1 MRWKTNVRPAADLCR
16 SLLVVAW
23 LAAFADPVLAQ
34 PQGCPVQG
42 DATQALALEL
52 NPYKNR
58 DDAPPVSKINAAAT
72 LPAVLAPGNDLGRW
86 SRDDGATFEGTAVG
100 VKAGGIESVN
110 CHAKDPPHRD
120 THIELALGTGAAPR
134 QRVIVEVTPRW
145 REKMAVIADWSTAA
159 LKKRLLGKRV
169 RITGW
174 LFDDL
179 EHKAEAENT
188 HPGGK
193 KNWRA
198 SVWEIHPITGITV
211 LSRAAA
217 SVTPAAPLSAARASN
232 HHKRSKRKCS
242 RSKGHVCRQTSHART
257 GTNV

>member
-1 MRWKTNVRPAADLCR
+1 
-16 SLLVVAW
+16 
-23 LAAFADPVLAQ
+23 
-34 PQGCPVQG
+34 
-42 DATQALALEL
+42 
-52 NPYKNR
+52 
-58 DDAPPVSKINAAAT
+58 
-72 LPAVLAPGNDLGRW
+72 
-86 SRDDGATFEGTAVG
+86 
-100 VKAGGIESVN
+100 
-110 CHAKDPPHRD
+110 HRD
-120 THIELALGTGAAPR
+120 THIELALAAGAAPR

-211 LSRAAA
+211 LPATAGSVAAGA
-217 SVTPAAPLSAARASN
+217 SASARAS
-232 HHKRSKRKCS
+232 HHRKRPKRKCS
-242 RSKGHVCRQTSHART
+242 RSNGHVCRRASHART
-257 GTNV
+257 GTNG